1 MDAIKSFKKYL
12 NEQDI
17 PDFSESDKEILEFI
31 KDRLDMLEDKSSSDS
46 FEVVA
51 ATFNQDYFIDD
62 GDTAEGLRFLKTLGN
77 GWETISNIIDRSGDY
92 GSTDYLI
99 EKIANKEWDAVARL
113 YSLYRA
119 EELMLSSE
127 VLGQKQARGE
137 EELDASD
144 IEDLRDELTI
154 FID

>member
-17 PDFSESDKEILEFI
+17 PDFSESDKEIFEFI

-77 GWETISNIIDRSGDY
+77 GWETISNIIDRSGDD

-113 YSLYRA
+113 YSLFRA

-127 VLGQKQARGE
+127 VLGQKQDRGE

>member
-1 MDAIKSFKKYL
+1 
-12 NEQDI
+12 
-17 PDFSESDKEILEFI
+17 
-31 KDRLDMLEDKSSSDS
+31 
-46 FEVVA
+46 
-51 ATFNQDYFIDD
+51 
-62 GDTAEGLRFLKTLGN
+62 LGN

-127 VLGQKQARGE
+127 VLGQKQDRGE

>member
-17 PDFSESDKEILEFI
+17 PDFSESDKEIFEFI
-31 KDRLDMLEDKSSSDS
+31 KDRLDMLDDNSSSDS

-51 ATFNQDYFIDD
+51 ATLNQDYFIDD
-62 GDTAEGLRFLKTLGN
+62 GDTADGLRFLKTLGN

-99 EKIANKEWDAVARL
+99 EKIANKEWDAVARS

-127 VLGQKQARGE
+127 VLGQKQDRGE

>member
-31 KDRLDMLEDKSSSDS
+31 KDRLDMLDDNSSSDS
-46 FEVVA
+46 FEVVFA
-51 ATFNQDYFIDD
+51 ILNQDYFIDD
-62 GDTAEGLRFLKTLGN
+62 GDTDDGLRFLKTLGN
-77 GWETISNIIDRSGDY
+77 GWETISNIIDRSGDD
-92 GSTDYLI
+92 GSTDDLI

-113 YSLYRA
+113 YSLFRA

>member
-12 NEQDI
+12 NEQDT

-31 KDRLDMLEDKSSSDS
+31 KDRLDMLDDNSSSDS

-51 ATFNQDYFIDD
+51 AIVNQDYFIDK
-62 GDTAEGLRFLKTLGN
+62 GDTDDGLRFLKTLGN
-77 GWETISNIIDRSGDY
+77 GWETISNIIDRSGDD

-113 YSLYRA
+113 YSLFRA

>member
-31 KDRLDMLEDKSSSDS
+31 KDRLDILDDNNSSDS
-46 FEVVA
+46 FEVVNA
-51 ATFNQDYFIDD
+51 IVNQDYFIDK
-62 GDTAEGLRFLKTLGN
+62 GDTDDGLRFLKTLGN
-77 GWETISNIIDRSGDY
+77 GWETISNIIDRSGDD

-99 EKIANKEWDAVARL
+99 EKIANKEWDAVAGI
-113 YSLYRA
+113 YIVFRA

>member
-1 MDAIKSFKKYL
+1 M
-12 NEQDI
+12 
-17 PDFSESDKEILEFI
+17 
-31 KDRLDMLEDKSSSDS
+31 
-46 FEVVA
+46 
-51 ATFNQDYFIDD
+51 
-62 GDTAEGLRFLKTLGN
+62 GN
-77 GWETISNIIDRSGDY
+77 GWETISNIIDRSGDN

-113 YSLYRA
+113 YSLFRA

>member
-17 PDFSESDKEILEFI
+17 PDFSESDKEIFEFI

-113 YSLYRA
+113 YSLFRA

>member
-62 GDTAEGLRFLKTLGN
+62 GDTADGLRFLKTLGN

-113 YSLYRA
+113 YSLFRA

>member
-1 MDAIKSFKKYL
+1 MKTFKKYL
-12 NEQDI
+12 NEQDT

-31 KDRLDMLEDKSSSDS
+31 KDRLDMLDDNSSSDS

-51 ATFNQDYFIDD
+51 ATLNQDYFIDD
-62 GDTAEGLRFLKTLGN
+62 GDTADGLRFLKTLGN
-77 GWETISNIIDRSGDY
+77 GWETISNIIDRSGDD

-99 EKIANKEWDAVARL
+99 EKIANKEWDAVARV
-113 YSLYRA
+113 YSLFRA

>member
-127 VLGQKQARGE
+127 VLGQKQDRGE

>member
-31 KDRLDMLEDKSSSDS
+31 KDRLDMLDDNSSSDS
-46 FEVVA
+46 FDVVN
-51 ATFNQDYFIDD
+51 ATLNQDYFIDD
-62 GDTAEGLRFLKTLGN
+62 GDTDDGLRFLKTLGN
-77 GWETISNIIDRSGDY
+77 GWETISNIIDRSGDD

-99 EKIANKEWDAVARL
+99 EKIANKEWDAVARV
-113 YSLYRA
+113 YSLFRA

>member
-62 GDTAEGLRFLKTLGN
+62 GDTANGLRFLKTLGN

-113 YSLYRA
+113 CSYYRA

-127 VLGQKQARGE
+127 VLGQKQDRGE

>member
-31 KDRLDMLEDKSSSDS
+31 KDRLDMLDDNSSSDS

-51 ATFNQDYFIDD
+51 ATLNQDYFIDD
-62 GDTAEGLRFLKTLGN
+62 GDTADGLRFLKTLGN
-77 GWETISNIIDRSGDY
+77 GWETISNIIDRSGDD

-99 EKIANKEWDAVARL
+99 EKIANKEWDAVARV
-113 YSLYRA
+113 YSLFRA

>member
-31 KDRLDMLEDKSSSDS
+31 KDRLDMLDDNSSSDS

-51 ATFNQDYFIDD
+51 ATLNQDYFIDD
-62 GDTAEGLRFLKTLGN
+62 GDTADGLRFLKTLGN
-77 GWETISNIIDRSGDY
+77 GWETISNIIDRSGDDD
-92 GSTDYLI
+92 STDYLI

-113 YSLYRA
+113 YSLFRA

>member
-99 EKIANKEWDAVARL
+99 EKIANKEWDAVARV
-113 YSLYRA
+113 YSLFRA

>member
-62 GDTAEGLRFLKTLGN
+62 GDTDDGLRFLKTLGN
-77 GWETISNIIDRSGDY
+77 GWETISNIIDRSGDN

-113 YSLYRA
+113 YSLFRA

>member
-77 GWETISNIIDRSGDY
+77 GWETISNIIDRSGDN

-127 VLGQKQARGE
+127 VLGQKQDRGE

>member
-31 KDRLDMLEDKSSSDS
+31 KDRLDMLDDNSSSDS

-51 ATFNQDYFIDD
+51 AIVNQDYFIDK
-62 GDTAEGLRFLKTLGN
+62 GDTDDGLRFLKTLGN
-77 GWETISNIIDRSGDY
+77 GWETISNIIDRSGDN

-113 YSLYRA
+113 YSLFRA

-127 VLGQKQARGE
+127 VLGQKQAREE

>member
-113 YSLYRA
+113 YSLFRA

-127 VLGQKQARGE
+127 VLGQKQDRGE

>member
-31 KDRLDMLEDKSSSDS
+31 KDRLDMLDDNSSSDS

-51 ATFNQDYFIDD
+51 AIVNQDYFIDK
-62 GDTAEGLRFLKTLGN
+62 GDTDDGLRFLKTLGN
-77 GWETISNIIDRSGDY
+77 GWETISNIIDRSGDD

-113 YSLYRA
+113 YSLFRA

-127 VLGQKQARGE
+127 VLGRKQARGE

>member
-31 KDRLDMLEDKSSSDS
+31 KDRLDMLDDNSSSDS

-62 GDTAEGLRFLKTLGN
+62 GDTADGLRFLKTLGN

-113 YSLYRA
+113 YSLFRA

>member
-17 PDFSESDKEILEFI
+17 PDFSESDKEIFEFI
-31 KDRLDMLEDKSSSDS
+31 KDRLDMLDDNSSSDS
-46 FEVVA
+46 FDVVN
-51 ATFNQDYFIDD
+51 ATLNQDYFIDD
-62 GDTAEGLRFLKTLGN
+62 GDTADGFRFLKTLGN
-77 GWETISNIIDRSGDY
+77 GWETISNIIDRSGDD

-113 YSLYRA
+113 YSLFRA

>member
-77 GWETISNIIDRSGDY
+77 GWETISNIIDRSGDN

-113 YSLYRA
+113 YSLFRA

>member
-31 KDRLDMLEDKSSSDS
+31 KDRLDMLDDNSSSDS

-51 ATFNQDYFIDD
+51 AIVNQDYFIDK
-62 GDTAEGLRFLKTLGN
+62 GDTDDGLRFLKTLGN
-77 GWETISNIIDRSGDY
+77 GWETISNIIDRSGDD

-127 VLGQKQARGE
+127 VLGRKQDRGE

>member
-31 KDRLDMLEDKSSSDS
+31 KDRLDMLDDNSSSDS
-46 FEVVA
+46 FDVVNA
-51 ATFNQDYFIDD
+51 LVNEDYFIDD
-62 GDTAEGLRFLKTLGN
+62 GDTADGLRFLKTLGN
-77 GWETISNIIDRSGDY
+77 GWETISNIIDRSGDDD
-92 GSTDYLI
+92 STDYLI

-113 YSLYRA
+113 YSLFRA

>member
-51 ATFNQDYFIDD
+51 ATLNQDYFIDD
-62 GDTAEGLRFLKTLGN
+62 GDTADGLRFLKTLGN
-77 GWETISNIIDRSGDY
+77 GWETISNIIDRSGDDD
-92 GSTDYLI
+92 STDYLI

-113 YSLYRA
+113 YSLFRA

-127 VLGQKQARGE
+127 VLGRKQDRGE

>member
-31 KDRLDMLEDKSSSDS
+31 KDRLDMLDDNSSSDS

-51 ATFNQDYFIDD
+51 ATLNQDYFIDD
-62 GDTAEGLRFLKTLGN
+62 GDTADGLRFLKTLGN

-113 YSLYRA
+113 YSLFRA

>member
-31 KDRLDMLEDKSSSDS
+31 KDRLDMLDDNSSSDS

-51 ATFNQDYFIDD
+51 AIVNQDYFIDK
-62 GDTAEGLRFLKTLGN
+62 GDTDDGLRFLKTLGN
-77 GWETISNIIDRSGDY
+77 GWETISNIIDRSGDD

-113 YSLYRA
+113 YSLFRA

>member
-31 KDRLDMLEDKSSSDS
+31 KDRLDMLEDNSSSDS

-51 ATFNQDYFIDD
+51 ATLNQDYFIDD
-62 GDTAEGLRFLKTLGN
+62 GDTADGLRFLKTLGN

-113 YSLYRA
+113 YSLFRA

>member
-17 PDFSESDKEILEFI
+17 PDFSESDKEIFEFI

-62 GDTAEGLRFLKTLGN
+62 GDTADGLRFLKTLGN
-77 GWETISNIIDRSGDY
+77 GWETISNIIDRSGDN

-113 YSLYRA
+113 YSLFRA

>member
-1 MDAIKSFKKYL
+1 MIL
-12 NEQDI
+12 QQ
-17 PDFSESDKEILEFI
+17 EILSVIRARLLEI
-31 KDRLDMLEDKSSSDS
+31 KPKI
-46 FEVVA
+46 
-51 ATFNQDYFIDD
+51 N
-62 GDTAEGLRFLKTLGN
+62 
-77 GWETISNIIDRSGDY
+77 
-92 GSTDYLI
+92 STTKA

-113 YSLYRA
+113 YSLFRA

>member
-62 GDTAEGLRFLKTLGN
+62 GDTDDGLRFLKTLGN
-77 GWETISNIIDRSGDY
+77 GWETISNIIDRSGDD

-113 YSLYRA
+113 YSLFRA

>member
-62 GDTAEGLRFLKTLGN
+62 GDTADGLRFLKTLGN
-77 GWETISNIIDRSGDY
+77 GWETISNIIDRSGDN

-113 YSLYRA
+113 YSLFRA

>member
-31 KDRLDMLEDKSSSDS
+31 KDRLDMLDDNSSSDS
-46 FEVVA
+46 FDVVN
-51 ATFNQDYFIDD
+51 ATLNQDYFIDD
-62 GDTAEGLRFLKTLGN
+62 GDTADGLRFLKTLGN
-77 GWETISNIIDRSGDY
+77 GWETISNIIDRSGDD

-113 YSLYRA
+113 YSLFRA

>member
-31 KDRLDMLEDKSSSDS
+31 KDRLDMLDDKSSSDS

-113 YSLYRA
+113 YSLFRA

-127 VLGQKQARGE
+127 VLGQKQDRGE

>member
-113 YSLYRA
+113 YSLFRA

>member
-31 KDRLDMLEDKSSSDS
+31 KDRLDMLDDNSSSDS

-62 GDTAEGLRFLKTLGN
+62 GDTDDGLRFLKTLGN
-77 GWETISNIIDRSGDY
+77 GWETISNIIDRSGDD

-99 EKIANKEWDAVARL
+99 EKIANKEWDAVAGI
-113 YSLYRA
+113 YIVFRA

>member
-31 KDRLDMLEDKSSSDS
+31 KDRLDMLDDNSSSDS